1 MPAAMHHA
9 RTLLLAALAAA
20 TATPAIAQ
28 ENAEATLVAA
38 ERAFEALSIREG
50 VKEAFIQTA
59 HDSAIIFRPEPV
71 NAIQS
76 FRSRPASRIGLRWHP
91 ALVRSARSGDLG
103 FTTGPSQV
111 LDSAGTVVGYGNYVS
126 VWKMTPAG
134 WRWVI
139 DLGIGTPQ
147 PAQVPPQWTPRPGA
161 PTPRVANAA
170 NDPAAAS
177 LVIADNEFSA
187 RAASAGF
194 AAALQAFGDPGM
206 WLLRD
211 NALPHVGLPAAL
223 AAAVTDSARRYSAT
237 PKHTETSEAGD
248 LGWSWGEYRYEHPGA
263 GRRESGHYV
272 RIWARE
278 GDRWRLL
285 LDITAPRPAERD
297 E

>member
-1 MPAAMHHA
+1 MHHA
-9 RTLLLAALAAA
+9 RTLLLAALAVGI
-20 TATPAIAQ
+20 ATPAIAQ
-28 ENAEATLVAA
+28 ENAEAALVAA
-38 ERAFEALSIREG
+38 ERGFEALSIREG
-50 VKEAFIQTA
+50 VKEAFIRTA
-59 HDSAIIFRPEPV
+59 HDSAIIFRPEPI

-76 FRSRPASRIGLRWHP
+76 FRSRPATKIGLRWHP

-111 LDSAGTVVGYGNYVS
+111 LDSAGTVIDYGNYVT
-126 VWKMTPAG
+126 VWKMTDAG

-139 DLGIGTPQ
+139 DLGIGTPR
-147 PAQVPPQWTPRPGA
+147 PERVPPQWTPRPHA
-161 PTPRVANAA
+161 PAAHVAAA
-170 NDPAAAS
+170 VNDPAAAA
-177 LVIADNEFSA
+177 LRTADTEFSA

-194 AAALQAFGDPGM
+194 AAALQTFGDPGM

-223 AAAVTDSARRYSAT
+223 AAAVADSARRYTASPAF
-237 PKHTETSEAGD
+237 TETSEAGD
-248 LGWSWGEYRYEHPGA
+248 FGWSWGEYRSVHEGA

-285 LDITAPRPAERD
+285 LDVTAPRPSDRD